1 VVCARVAEHGH
12 GLTNQ
17 AATTLP
23 VGSGRTAVT
32 TTWLRRIYRSIAANW
47 VEAMV
52 MSDPMLFCS
61 YVEALRAQGEIDGVH
76 AASRVANVPRHEPV
90 AAGARLVVVGEL
102 MGGQR

>member
-1 VVCARVAEHGH
+1 MACPRVTEDGL

-32 TTWLRRIYRSIAANW
+32 TTRLRRIYRSIAANW

-61 YVEALRAQGEIDGVH
+61 YIEALRAQDETDGVH
-76 AASRVANVPRHEPV
+76 APSRVADVPRHEPV
-90 AAGARLVVVGEL
+90 TVGARLVAVGEL
-102 MGGQR
+102 VGGQR

>member
-1 VVCARVAEHGH
+1 VACPRIAEDGL

-32 TTWLRRIYRSIAANW
+32 TTRLRRIYRSIAANW

-61 YVEALRAQGEIDGVH
+61 YVEGLRAQDQTDGAH
-76 AASRVANVPRHEPV
+76 APARVANVARHESV
-90 AAGARLVVVGEL
+90 VAGARLVVVGEL
-102 MGGQR
+102 VGGPR